1 MITWKDIKNKFDY
14 PIVNEGEVKPIVSQR
29 VTRTGLE
36 FAGFFSHTDIKAIVL
51 WGKEEFNY
59 LEQYDNNIVTEK
71 LERIF
76 KLKPSLIVLSRS
88 FKPFPILIELSKKY
102 NVTIMA
108 TNSSSSEI
116 NTLINIFLAEALS
129 EIVTLHGNL
138 LEIYGKGV
146 LIIGDSGVGK
156 SETTTELIKKGHMFI
171 SDDAVDCRKVFHKL
185 IGSPPKFSKGFMEV
199 RGLGIINVERL
210 FGIEKVKPNTE
221 INIVIELVE
230 FKRGIHNVERLGVD
244 LQYKEILGIKLPY
257 YLMPI
262 TSGKK
267 ISDLIEVIV
276 ANFKLIESG
285 YISFKDFDE
294 KSKSDN

>member
-1 MITWKDIKNKFDY
+1 
-14 PIVNEGEVKPIVSQR
+14 
-29 VTRTGLE
+29 
-36 FAGFFSHTDIKAIVL
+36 
-51 WGKEEFNY
+51 
-59 LEQYDNNIVTEK
+59 
-71 LERIF
+71 
-76 KLKPSLIVLSRS
+76 
-88 FKPFPILIELSKKY
+88 
-102 NVTIMA
+102 
-108 TNSSSSEI
+108 
-116 NTLINIFLAEALS
+116 
-129 EIVTLHGNL
+129 
-138 LEIYGKGV
+138 
-146 LIIGDSGVGK
+146 
-156 SETTTELIKKGHMFI
+156 
-171 SDDAVDCRKVFHKL
+171 
-185 IGSPPKFSKGFMEV
+185 MEV

-230 FKRGIHNVERLGVD
+230 FKRGVHNVERLGVD